1 MCNYHAMEM
10 VGIGSIKEM
19 MDDGVIST
27 IHKVWHA
34 KGLKKNMLS
43 MG

>member
-1 MCNYHAMEM
+1 MGNDHALEI

-27 IHKVWHA
+27 IPKV
-34 KGLKKNMLS
+34 
-43 MG
+43 